1 MMGKI
6 TLAIVDDHNL
16 FRNGL
21 KLLLHK
27 SAGDF
32 IGEILEATNGHEFL
46 QLLDSHKIDLV
57 LMDISMPEMNG
68 IEATQL
74 AMEKNKNLKIV
85 ALTMFNDNDYYYKM
99 INAGVKGF
107 LLKEAEI
114 QEVIF
119 VMKTVM
125 QGNSYFPVDILCNII
140 KNKDNETTEQDVLSD
155 REIEILKMICQGL
168 SNHDIGRKL
177 FISKRTVD
185 KHRANILMKTNCKNT
200 ANLVMYAVKYNLV
213 NV

>member
-1 MMGKI
+1 MENIK
-6 TLAIVDDHNL
+6 LAIVDDHNL

-21 KLLLHK
+21 ILLLRK
-27 SAGDF
+27 SAGSF
-32 IGEILEATNGHEFL
+32 IDEIYEATNGNEFL
-46 QLLDSHKIDLV
+46 KLIEQQKIDLV

-68 IEATQL
+68 IEATQR
-74 AMEKNKNLKIV
+74 AMAKDKNLKII

-140 KNKDNETTEQDVLSD
+140 KNKDSEISENNGLSD
-155 REIEILKMICQGL
+155 RELEVLRLICQGS
-168 SNHDIGRKL
+168 SNRDIARKL
-177 FISKRTVD
+177 FLSKKTVD
-185 KHRANILMKTNCKNT
+185 KHRANILLKTNCKNT

>member
-1 MMGKI
+1 MEKI

-21 KLLLHK
+21 ILLIRK
-27 SAGDF
+27 SSPDF
-32 IGEILEATNGHEFL
+32 IGEIYEATNGIEFL
-46 QLLDSHKIDLV
+46 KLIDQHKIDLV

-68 IEATQL
+68 IEATQRAL
-74 AMEKNKNLKIV
+74 EKDKNMKII

-107 LLKEAEI
+107 LLKESEI

-119 VMKTVM
+119 AMKTVL
-125 QGNSYFPVDILCNII
+125 QGNNYFPVDILCNII
-140 KNKDNETTEQDVLSD
+140 KNKDTDTNLNNGLSD
-155 REIEILKMICQGL
+155 RELEVLKMVCQGL
-168 SNHDIGRKL
+168 SNSDIARKL
-177 FISKRTVD
+177 FISKKTVD
-185 KHRANILMKTNCKNT
+185 KHRANILMKTNSKNT
-200 ANLVMYAVKYNLV
+200 ANLVMYAIKYNLV

>member
-1 MMGKI
+1 MEKI
-6 TLAIVDDHNL
+6 NLAIVDDHNL
-16 FRNGL
+16 FREGL
-21 KLLLHK
+21 ILLIRK
-27 SAGDF
+27 SSPDLV
-32 IGEILEATNGHEFL
+32 GEIYEATNGIEFL
-46 QLLDSHKIDLV
+46 KLIDQHKIDV
-57 LMDISMPEMNG
+57 VFMDISMPGMNG
-68 IEATQL
+68 IEATQRAL
-74 AMEKNKNLKIV
+74 EKDKDLKII

-119 VMKTVM
+119 VMKTVI

-140 KNKDNETTEQDVLSD
+140 KNKDTDLPPYDCLSD
-155 REIEILKMICQGL
+155 RELEILKMICEGL
-168 SNHDIGRKL
+168 SNRDIAKKL
-177 FISKRTVD
+177 FISKKTVD
-185 KHRANILMKTNCKNT
+185 KHRANILMKTNSKNT